1 MLLLKG
7 TDIKARYGNLEV
19 IHGVTVELNVG
30 EIVALIGPNGSGKST
45 TLKAI
50 LGTIDVTHGC
60 IEFGR
65 EDITHLPT
73 HARVQKGIG
82 VVLQGNRLFR
92 QMTVQENL
100 EMGCLINGHRHA
112 LQETLWWLY
121 EILVQNGKASYSGG
135 TPKKCLQL
143 SFRQFRSTR
152 ASSLSGGQQQMLAVA
167 AALVTKPKLL
177 ILDEPTLGLAPRLS
191 YELFD
196 VLRSLNE
203 ERQLSILLVEQNVE
217 FAKALAHRF
226 YYFRDGKVQKEGG
239 NSYLYGKVDR

>member
-1 MLLLKG
+1 MLLLSG
-7 TDIKARYGNLEV
+7 TDLKARYGTLEA
-19 IHGVTVELNVG
+19 IHGVTVGVNAG

-45 TLKAI
+45 TLKAV
-50 LGTIDVTHGC
+50 LGTVDVTNGR
-60 IEFGR
+60 IEFGG
-65 EDITHLPT
+65 EDMTRLPT

-100 EMGCLINGHRHA
+100 EMGCLINGQRHDV
-112 LQETLWWLY
+112 QETLRWLY
-121 EILVQNGKASYSGG
+121 EILTQNGKAPDAGEIPTNG
-135 TPKKCLQL
+135 LHL
-143 SFRQFRSTR
+143 SFSQFRSTR
-152 ASSLSGGQQQMLAVA
+152 ASLLSGGQQQVLAVA

-196 VLRSLNE
+196 VLRSLNQ

-217 FAKALAHRF
+217 FAQALAHRF
-226 YYFRDGKVQKEGG
+226 YYFRDGNVQKEGS
-239 NSYLYGKVDR
+239 NPHVSQLK